1 MPAYNV
7 HELEV
12 NTVLVPTLYY
22 TLFWL
27 VPTLCCTLYWYQ
39 PYTIQYMHCWLV
51 PTLYCNLYRY
61 QPCTIKY
68 CNGWYQPCIVLYIVL
83 LPTLYYTVYTLYWLV
98 PTLYCTVHCTGT
110 DLAVNS
116 VPCFYLFLGVLNM
129 WDSLTTKT
137 KM

>member
-1 MPAYNV
+1 MPVYNV

-22 TLFWL
+22 TLYWL

-83 LPTLYYTVYTLYWLV
+83 LPTLYYTLYSIYTVLVGTHLVLYCTLYWYRPCRKQRPMFLSL
-98 PTLYCTVHCTGT
+98 PWCTQYVGFAHH
-110 DLAVNS
+110 
-116 VPCFYLFLGVLNM
+116 
-129 WDSLTTKT
+129 
-137 KM
+137 